1 MQGSTVRNQA
11 DRDAVR
17 LGTEREFVLSVNV
30 AATEGLEN
38 SWELREDKL
47 LAAMHSTYQS

>member
-11 DRDAVR
+11 DKDVVM
-17 LGTEREFVLSVNV
+17 LETESKNV
-30 AATEGLEN
+30 AIECLEN

-47 LAAMHSTYQS
+47 LVAMHSTYQP

>member
-11 DRDAVR
+11 AKDAVM
-17 LGTEREFVLSVNV
+17 LETESEFVLSVNV
-30 AATEGLEN
+30 AIECLEN

-47 LAAMHSTYQS
+47 LAAMRSTYQP